1 MSQISFED
9 FYQVP
14 NLKFDVLRLRQ
25 DLETILKKKNF
36 ETPGVTHFGAIPLN
50 QIPNDE
56 NSIKGNNIRGKYWT
70 IADETGNEKQEIHS
84 ILKYK
89 FLLKEEMIDG
99 ELHQGLKST
108 TTLTKEEFGKLT
120 QEVFYW
126 ANDTLNINLPNE

>member
-1 MSQISFED
+1 MKAFGKIIKGKIVFDDRAKFLNDVS
-9 FYQVP
+9 
-14 NLKFDVLRLRQ
+14 KFDDDIKIVIEVREAKDIRTNAQNRLWWKWIE
-25 DLETILKKKNF
+25 L
-36 ETPGVTHFGAIPLN
+36 
-50 QIPNDE
+50 
-56 NSIKGNNIRGKYWT
+56 

-108 TTLTKEEFGKLT
+108 TTLTKEEFAKLT

>member
-1 MSQISFED
+1 MKAFGKIVKGKIVFD
-9 FYQVP
+9 DRAKFLNDVA
-14 NLKFDVLRLRQ
+14 KFDDDIKIVIEVREAKDIRTNAQNRLWWKWIE
-25 DLETILKKKNF
+25 L
-36 ETPGVTHFGAIPLN
+36 
-50 QIPNDE
+50 
-56 NSIKGNNIRGKYWT
+56 

-99 ELHQGLKST
+99 ELHQRLKST

>member
-1 MSQISFED
+1 MKQLKAFGKIVNGKIIFD
-9 FYQVP
+9 DKAKFI
-14 NLKFDVLRLRQ
+14 NDIAKFDDDIKIVIEVREAKDIRTNAQNRLWWKWIE
-25 DLETILKKKNF
+25 L
-36 ETPGVTHFGAIPLN
+36 
-50 QIPNDE
+50 
-56 NSIKGNNIRGKYWT
+56 

>member
-1 MSQISFED
+1 MKAFGKIIKGKILFD
-9 FYQVP
+9 DRAKFLNDVA
-14 NLKFDVLRLRQ
+14 KFDDDIKIVIEVREAKDIRTNAQNRLWWKWIE
-25 DLETILKKKNF
+25 L
-36 ETPGVTHFGAIPLN
+36 
-50 QIPNDE
+50 
-56 NSIKGNNIRGKYWT
+56 

-108 TTLTKEEFGKLT
+108 TTLTKEEFAKLT
-120 QEVFYW
+120 QEVFYC

>member
-1 MSQISFED
+1 LKGFGKIVKGTIIFD
-9 FYQVP
+9 DKAKFL
-14 NLKFDVLRLRQ
+14 NDIAKFDDGVKVIVEVREAKDIRTNAQNRLWWKWIE
-25 DLETILKKKNF
+25 L
-36 ETPGVTHFGAIPLN
+36 
-50 QIPNDE
+50 
-56 NSIKGNNIRGKYWT
+56 

-89 FLLKEEMIDG
+89 FLLKEEIIDG

>member
-1 MSQISFED
+1 MKAFGKIIKGKIVFDDRAKFLNDIAEFED
-9 FYQVP
+9 DIKIVIEVREAKDIRTNAQ
-14 NLKFDVLRLRQ
+14 NRLWWKWIE
-25 DLETILKKKNF
+25 L
-36 ETPGVTHFGAIPLN
+36 
-50 QIPNDE
+50 
-56 NSIKGNNIRGKYWT
+56 

-108 TTLTKEEFGKLT
+108 TTLTKEEFAKLT